1 MAGLRTMSGTGI
13 FLRYKGWF
21 VIDAFF
27 FTCHMKLR
35 MEENVTRHPQLEQGM
50 VWRLIQVCLEKPVS
64 FIPKRKEHC

>member
-1 MAGLRTMSGTGI
+1 MAGLRTLSSTGI

-35 MEENVTRHPQLEQGM
+35 MEENVTHHPQLEQGM
-50 VWRLIQVCLEKPVS
+50 VWRLIQVYVL
-64 FIPKRKEHC
+64 RRQ